1 MGVLNFSDWLALSPV
16 RATRLFGSSSIWS
29 TVFSDQMSMLVEIC
43 IKMRPSTFASLNQE
57 IAVHSLLGGHVL
69 GFDTVFQVKP
79 GIDCLGKSNS
89 VAGAAWS
96 LVSMIIQEVISL
108 NISEIMLNWQLR
120 VRNLI
125 SMVVCLLPLL
135 SKLQCFHEIS
145 IIFVSEWLFCFI
157 FLDICKHVSNFRI
170 ILKKLSVLKNEIIAA
185 YLALSV
191 SWVLLLKF
199 ASVQFKAKFTIVH
212 CGNQKICL
220 FGRLVLFVQ
229 VFSILSG
236 SFRFSSSFFGGFLFI
251 GLTRWLRF
259 SLCYGWGFCRCL
271 LFCFYKRKTCPTI
284 MISNKRFL
292 IFISMVD
299 HFSCLYIILHPL
311 VPIKALSS
319 KVFHIVFG
327 IVHHKNRTYHSLI
340 ANRIEQLLF
349 SWLQHIH
356 LLEGHVR

>member
-1 MGVLNFSDWLALSPV
+1 MIPGLYDHSRSHILEYFWSHAQLEAQSQESYQHGRMSSTIVEQTPVLSRNQHHLCFRMAFWFHLSRYLQACFQFQNHIEEV
-16 RATRLFGSSSIWS
+16 
-29 TVFSDQMSMLVEIC
+29 
-43 IKMRPSTFASLNQE
+43 KRPEDEL
-57 IAVHSLLGGHVL
+57 
-69 GFDTVFQVKP
+69 
-79 GIDCLGKSNS
+79 
-89 VAGAAWS
+89 
-96 LVSMIIQEVISL
+96 
-108 NISEIMLNWQLR
+108 
-120 VRNLI
+120 
-125 SMVVCLLPLL
+125 
-135 SKLQCFHEIS
+135 
-145 IIFVSEWLFCFI
+145 
-157 FLDICKHVSNFRI
+157 
-170 ILKKLSVLKNEIIAA
+170 IAA

-199 ASVQFKAKFTIVH
+199 ASVHFKAKFTIVH

-251 GLTRWLRF
+251 GLSRWLWF
-259 SLCYGWGFCRCL
+259 SLCYVWGFCRCL

-284 MISNKRFL
+284 MISNERFL

-327 IVHHKNRTYHSLI
+327 IVHHKNRTNHSLI